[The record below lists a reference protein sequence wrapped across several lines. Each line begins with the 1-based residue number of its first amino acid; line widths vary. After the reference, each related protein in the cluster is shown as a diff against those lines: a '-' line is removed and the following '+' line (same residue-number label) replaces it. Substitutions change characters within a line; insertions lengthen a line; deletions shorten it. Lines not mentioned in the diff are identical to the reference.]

1 VGRHFSQA
9 VTSQLKLRVAGLN
22 DDGDLTVDIEIS
34 DIGAVKL
41 LKLTGRLTLG
51 DAVDKLRASMDDL
64 LNSGATH
71 FVMDLSDVAMIDSS
85 GIGLIVR
92 YMTAAK
98 QKGGALKL
106 LNPTKFALQTLKMIG
121 LLNRF
126 EVFQDQGEAVASF
139 K

>member
-1 VGRHFSQA
+1 
-9 VTSQLKLRVAGLN
+9 
-22 DDGDLTVDIEIS
+22 VDIDIS
-34 DIGAVKL
+34 DIGDVKL
-41 LKLTGRLTLG
+41 VKLTGRLTLG
-51 DAVDKLRASMDDL
+51 EAVDKLRASMDDL
-64 LNSGATH
+64 LNGGATH

-85 GIGLIVR
+85 GIGLVVR
-92 YMTAAK
+92 YMSTAK

>member
-1 VGRHFSQA
+1 M
-9 VTSQLKLRVAGLN
+9 
-22 DDGDLTVDIEIS
+22 DIEIS
-34 DIGAVKL
+34 DIGNVKL
-41 LKLTGRLTLG
+41 VKLTGRLTLG
-51 DAVDKLRASMDDL
+51 DAVDKLRGSMDDL

-85 GIGLIVR
+85 GIGLVVR
-92 YMTAAK
+92 YMTTAK

-121 LLNRF
+121 LLSRF